1 MTVTFISLKKICMSL
16 PVSQNDVT
24 KVSIANIFLILRCI
38 KSQLVKEIWV
48 VHMTL
53 RSYKISCGIKGHVDL
68 WGQLQGKCIFFRYR
82 WICQFITPSIIY
94 QITSN
99 FQVWSLKTGLPVV
112 KVLRHQYFK
121 IEISPLFTIRLS
133 SNLLMQNQIDDM
145 HLYLNMICDIIN
157 LVFNKME
164 ETFQSNT
171 LDWSSLVLFYFS
183 LPPTCVSRFLPYF
196 STNLAEIW
204 HVDSPW
210 WDEQTEYFCK
220 SIGPGVGTRRGPKVL
235 LCFIIGKTLCTVRR
249 DKKFT

>member
-1 MTVTFISLKKICMSL
+1 MWI
-16 PVSQNDVT
+16 
-24 KVSIANIFLILRCI
+24 
-38 KSQLVKEIWV
+38 E
-48 VHMTL
+48 
-53 RSYKISCGIKGHVDL
+53 GHVDL
-68 WGQLQGKCIFFRYR
+68 WRQLQGKCIFFLYR
-82 WICQFITPSIIY
+82 LICLFITQSILDRF
-94 QITSN
+94 TPN
-99 FQVWSLKTGLPVV
+99 FQVWSLKAKEKYRGM
-112 KVLRHQYFK
+112 LRGESSGCKGITSSIFFNGD
-121 IEISPLFTIRLS
+121 ISCTIGLS
-133 SNLLMQNQIDDM
+133 SNMLKENQIEDL

-235 LCFIIGKTLCTVRR
+235 LCFIIGKTLYTVRR